1 MMDSNSAPA
10 TPVEENT
17 TAGEQDPW
25 ATLAAAAGEEVP
37 AEATAESESS
47 STPSTEPISVSHA
60 EGETFTMPETAAPP
74 SQKNEFLTAVSNLG
88 SVISAKAQEVDQQHQ
103 VSEKLANVTEATK
116 KKTGEI
122 NDKYQVSEK
131 WSNLTRTVSV
141 KVEQVKEN
149 PKTQEATENV
159 KKSLAG
165 ATSWMSQKFSQLK
178 TPSNNGGSNQ

>member
-1 MMDSNSAPA
+1 
-10 TPVEENT
+10 
-17 TAGEQDPW
+17 
-25 ATLAAAAGEEVP
+25 
-37 AEATAESESS
+37 
-47 STPSTEPISVSHA
+47 
-60 EGETFTMPETAAPP
+60 MPETAAP

-88 SVISAKAQEVDQQHQ
+88 SVISAKAQEVDQQHH
-103 VSEKLANVTEATK
+103 VSEKLASVTEATK

-149 PKTQEATENV
+149 PKTQETAENV

-165 ATSWMSQKFSQLK
+165 ATSWMSQKFSQMK
-178 TPSNNGGSNQ
+178 TPSNNNGGSNQ